1 MKLDKLIDKAGAR
14 RENHRDRLLGLREV
28 WDELN
33 GDTVGVDRK
42 ESNTSFLQFEE
53 AIDVF
58 YSFYC
63 HIERPYH
70 NTDRDKFLYSL
81 LHNDWGLCI
90 YVVTLQETNSRL
102 IVIRPHNFDM
112 ERFLHFVSLPF
123 RTGFVPRLK
132 LDKCLINSILDTLDS
147 EWDRIVAR
155 VLLGVDKSREQ
166 LEDLGINDDDI
177 SKNIQKVLCVVEV
190 ISDAKSAAKKQVED
204 ILHENK
210 TKLEELIARKTD
222 LIAKKKGTWP
232 DHAVTKKRLHAFKK
246 VYFSHSKI

>member
-1 MKLDKLIDKAGAR
+1 MAAGVAHVGRKRDDPDALRGRNDKRKELISNSRYSETVLKSQQTCSVLENRRKLDKLIEKAGAR

-28 WDELN
+28 WDQLN
-33 GDTVGVDRK
+33 GDTVGVDGK
-42 ESNTSFLQFEE
+42 ECNTSFLQFEE

-58 YSFYC
+58 YSFYR
-63 HIERPYH
+63 HIQRPYL

-102 IVIRPHNFDM
+102 IVIRPDNFDM

-123 RTGFVPRLK
+123 RTRLVPRLK
-132 LDKCLINSILDTLDS
+132 LDKCLIHSILDTLGS

-166 LEDLGINDDDI
+166 LEELGINDDDI
-177 SKNIQKVLCVVEV
+177 SKNIQKV
-190 ISDAKSAAKKQVED
+190 
-204 ILHENK
+204 ILLMSLK
-210 TKLEELIARKTD
+210 
-222 LIAKKKGTWP
+222 
-232 DHAVTKKRLHAFKK
+232 
-246 VYFSHSKI
+246 FSKHKFITMP